1 MAQSEWNPTDADMGN
16 TFTPDPNTPPDNIV
30 TIPPDFDPEFLKT
43 LVPDGETPAADTSE
57 ADAQATAAA
66 AAQAEADAQAA
77 KGWIPKGRFN
87 EVLDKNK
94 AIEAQVAALQQQI
107 EAIKK
112 PVEPTPDPAMEM
124 EERVDSLL
132 IASQV
137 ALTDYGIE
145 SEEYKASV
153 RIYNRA
159 NRELMALEADRAAGG
174 LRQEQAAVIQTKAA
188 LDEVAEKN
196 YETYPFLDKNGDA
209 PDVNAINQV
218 IEMRNAYIEVGTSPA
233 DALQKAI
240 DLIAPIYAAKIPA
253 TATPDATKAA
263 EVLAA
268 REKAAREKAAA
279 TTKQQPAF
287 VVGRTDEGG
296 FKLDIDK
303 MTPDEV
309 AKLPKEVLDKLAGNV
324 VSDEEIAAQ
333 QRSGR
338 R

>member
-1 MAQSEWNPTDADMGN
+1 MAQTEWNPTAEELGA
-16 TFTPDPNTPPDNIV
+16 TFTPTDDQTNANIV
-30 TIPPDFDPEFLKT
+30 TIPPDFDPEFLAS

-107 EAIKK
+107 EAFKK
-112 PVEPTPDPAMEM
+112 PAEQQPDPALAM

-132 IASQV
+132 IASQI

-174 LRQEQAAVIQTKAA
+174 IRQEQAAVIQTKAA

-196 YETYPFLDKNGDA
+196 YETYPFLDKNSDA

-218 IEMRNAYIEVGTSPA
+218 IEMRNAYIETGTPPA
-233 DALQKAI
+233 DALQRAI
-240 DLIAPIYAAKIPA
+240 DLIAPIYAAKIQPVV
-253 TATPDATKAA
+253 PDATKAA

-268 REKAAREKAAA
+268 RERAAREKAAA

-303 MTPDEV
+303 MTPEEV

-324 VSDEEIAAQ
+324 VTDEEIAAQ
-333 QRSGR
+333 QRGR